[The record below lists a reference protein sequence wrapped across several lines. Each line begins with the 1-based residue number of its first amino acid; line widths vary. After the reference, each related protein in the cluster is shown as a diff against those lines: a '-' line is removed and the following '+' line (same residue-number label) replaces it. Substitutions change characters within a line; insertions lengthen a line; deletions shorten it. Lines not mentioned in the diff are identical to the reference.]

1 MDRDCKG
8 LWLPVRRKEKGILM
22 RKNYIRLFFSII
34 SIVIIVMIAEILVF
48 VVSSV
53 IIDKKWKERIFE
65 QYMISFSNRV
75 AEMGNEMTSYD
86 LFASLMEMAPD
97 RISGVI
103 LRDKDGHVVLS
114 MGRTSRGEYIPQ
126 VTRDTVS
133 GSEFRTDSM
142 RVPDEFSISVN
153 SSQNVERESVQKPQ
167 VVFEATTYRDG
178 RDIMIQNIDIRPSG
192 LEGKEIIELPEGMS
206 ESEIA
211 GTIMF
216 VEDGNVTGFLDIVVF
231 DLNFYGPTNLLI
243 HLISFVFI
251 LFLPVALLF
260 TLISGYIV
268 SKNSSKSINE
278 VNNALS
284 SLANGEY
291 DVHLD
296 YNMLKSDE
304 SMEIAK
310 SISSLARDLSRH
322 SQSRREWFKNI
333 SHDLNTPVTGMN
345 LLLSGA
351 EDGVFPID
359 RNLIE
364 SVKKENDTL
373 MSRISSVSFYSTLQD
388 RGKDMKKRNIDVLE
402 LADSLLSG
410 RSIVQ
415 FSAEDG
421 LSFDGDYAL
430 SERAI
435 KEVLDNAET
444 YRKGGSVRW
453 VVTKEGNFVVMRIS
467 NDGKLPSPRPQFF
480 EPWARGDSSRHEGG
494 SGLGL
499 PICYQIMNLH
509 GGDVSID
516 ENGNTVTVT
525 LRFPL

>member
-1 MDRDCKG
+1 
-8 LWLPVRRKEKGILM
+8 
-22 RKNYIRLFFSII
+22 
-34 SIVIIVMIAEILVF
+34 
-48 VVSSV
+48 
-53 IIDKKWKERIFE
+53 
-65 QYMISFSNRV
+65 
-75 AEMGNEMTSYD
+75 
-86 LFASLMEMAPD
+86 
-97 RISGVI
+97 
-103 LRDKDGHVVLS
+103 
-114 MGRTSRGEYIPQ
+114 
-126 VTRDTVS
+126 
-133 GSEFRTDSM
+133 
-142 RVPDEFSISVN
+142 
-153 SSQNVERESVQKPQ
+153 
-167 VVFEATTYRDG
+167 
-178 RDIMIQNIDIRPSG
+178 
-192 LEGKEIIELPEGMS
+192 
-206 ESEIA
+206 
-211 GTIMF
+211 
-216 VEDGNVTGFLDIVVF
+216 
-231 DLNFYGPTNLLI
+231 
-243 HLISFVFI
+243 
-251 LFLPVALLF
+251 
-260 TLISGYIV
+260 
-268 SKNSSKSINE
+268 
-278 VNNALS
+278 
-284 SLANGEY
+284 
-291 DVHLD
+291 
-296 YNMLKSDE
+296 MLKSDE